1 MLSHLCR
8 LAEASHQTASQTTM
22 SNEFQ
27 SSEYIEGPERG
38 PREAGPPFDD
48 EDADLILRSSD
59 GVDFRVHRLFL
70 IKAFHTFDDM
80 LVRG

>member
-1 MLSHLCR
+1 
-8 LAEASHQTASQTTM
+8 M

-80 LVRG
+80 LVRGQSQAVNGAYVSLAGYS